1 MSLYQLLGHPKKSE
15 FLPTSEASLTKRA
28 CSKIPYTCNTYFG
41 EQSQMLTLLNSPLTN
56 YLFMHVRVCT
66 CMYMYSIYIVNNRFS
81 ANIDKN
87 IEAFLKEEIHLH

>member
-28 CSKIPYTCNTYFG
+28 CSKIPYTCNTYFD
-41 EQSQMLTLLNSPLTN
+41 SPLTN

-81 ANIDKN
+81 ANINKN

>member
-41 EQSQMLTLLNSPLTN
+41 EQSQMLALLNSSLTN
-56 YLFMHVRVCT
+56 YLFMHIHVCT
-66 CMYMYSIYIVNNRFS
+66 CTVYTLSITDSVLISTKILRPF
-81 ANIDKN
+81 
-87 IEAFLKEEIHLH
+87 